1 MMVAVT
7 VPVLAVMLI
16 EIALQGTVKA
26 PPVEALTPENP
37 LAMYHVADAAE

>member
-26 PPVEALTPENP
+26 PPVEALTPEKP
-37 LAMYHVADAAE
+37 VAMNQVAVDAE